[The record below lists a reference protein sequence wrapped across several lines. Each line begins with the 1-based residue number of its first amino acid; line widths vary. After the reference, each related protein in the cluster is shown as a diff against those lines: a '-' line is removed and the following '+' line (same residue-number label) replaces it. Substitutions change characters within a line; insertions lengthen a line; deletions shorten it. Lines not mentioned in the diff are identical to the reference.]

1 MNLFIMISLADNT
14 PFPLF
19 QVRWFPANIQ
29 MVQRNQTILHVGPGT
44 HLCCRTNQKTNLP
57 GFHFSKQ
64 LRLLCFCICI
74 MNECNLFFRY
84 TFFHQFLLQVVIN
97 IETAITFRC
106 AQVTKNQLCRFLCCC
121 VFPDLIAFLCTD

>member
-1 MNLFIMISLADNT
+1 MISLADNT

-106 AQVTKNQLCRFLCCC
+106 AQVTKNDLRRFLYNCI
-121 VFPDLIAFLCTD
+121 FPDFIAFLCTD